1 MYNIKKIVF
10 TDLTKNQKA
19 DFLSFIKLYVKN
31 FQNCDEE
38 SIYYNLLDELEY
50 FHKLNQNKYDYI
62 NIENEQQLSDIKK
75 YIKACKKHFD
85 YKTTMRPVY
94 EEQRRIQKEIRHKIT
109 EEKQKSL
116 FAQYVSY
123 ASAHNE
129 LGIGLGLYASKKI
142 IEAHDGNIFIQ
153 STLDNKNTFGFEI
166 PKDIQNKDENRFVY
180 F

>member
-50 FHKLNQNKYDYI
+50 FHNLGQNKYDYI

-75 YIKACKKHFD
+75 YIKACKKHFN

-94 EEQRRIQKEIRHKIT
+94 EEQKRIQKEIRHKIT
-109 EEKQKSL
+109 EEKQKKEPPTKKQISYYKSL
-116 FAQYVSY
+116 CKQISIEPKKIEELSKYDIKIEISRL
-123 ASAHNE
+123 SSPQNQHNE
-129 LGIGLGLYASKKI
+129 KTT
-142 IEAHDGNIFIQ
+142 D
-153 STLDNKNTFGFEI
+153 
-166 PKDIQNKDENRFVY
+166 
-180 F
+180 

>member
-85 YKTTMRPVY
+85 YKIAMRPVY
-94 EEQRRIQKEIRHKIT
+94 EEQKRIQKEIKHKIT
-109 EEKQKSL
+109 EEKQKKEPPTKKQISYYKSL
-116 FAQYVSY
+116 CKQNSIEPKNVE
-123 ASAHNE
+123 E
-129 LGIGLGLYASKKI
+129 LSKYDIKI
-142 IEAHDGNIFIQ
+142 EISELLAPKSTPDVIED
-153 STLDNKNTFGFEI
+153 
-166 PKDIQNKDENRFVY
+166 
-180 F
+180 